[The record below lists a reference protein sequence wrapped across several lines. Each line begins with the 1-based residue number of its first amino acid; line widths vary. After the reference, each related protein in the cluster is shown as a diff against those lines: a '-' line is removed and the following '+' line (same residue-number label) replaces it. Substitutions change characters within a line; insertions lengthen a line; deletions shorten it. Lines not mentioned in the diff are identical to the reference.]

1 MWAYSVDLRQRIV
14 EAVKEDGLAKAEVA
28 RRFRVSRR
36 TVYRY
41 LELAQRDN
49 LAPRRPPG
57 GERKL
62 KGEALEA
69 LRKQLESY
77 DEATLEEHAERFEQE
92 HGVKLAFS
100 TINLYCQ
107 RLGISRKK
115 RRLLQKSAM
124 SRNAL
129 SGF

>member
-41 LELAQRDN
+41 LELAQQDH
-49 LAPRRPPG
+49 LAAKRPLG
-57 GERKL
+57 GQRKL
-62 KGEALEA
+62 KGEMLEA

-77 DEATLEEHAERFEQE
+77 HDDTLAEHAERFEQE
-92 HGVKLAFS
+92 QGVKLAFS

-107 RLGISRKK
+107 RLGITRKK
-115 RRLLQKSAM
+115 DACGQRAR
-124 SRNAL
+124 
-129 SGF
+129 